1 MFRALRI
8 VPLEERIVLDAA
20 VAAVVADAV
29 ASVAQ
34 SHAAPP
40 IIYVDANS
48 TGSTHDGTSWATAY
62 TNLQSALDKAAATSG
77 ADQIWVAQGVYT
89 PSKVYAPDNVV
100 GGALGLSGDNMKTF
114 NLPDNVEIYGGF
126 KAGANNI
133 AEQNPDHYLTI
144 LSGDLLGNDINDP
157 LAAGY
162 AASKADNAW
171 HVVTAANDVSLTG
184 VTARLDGL
192 SIVNGYANGPE
203 GSPFFTPVI
212 ANNYDYGGGM
222 YVNFDSHI
230 VLNDVAFKHN
240 FAAGDGGGLF
250 SNNSDLLVKDSTFDS
265 NAAVARAGA
274 LEGWSAFDTKPHT
287 MIITD
292 SVFTNNTSAVFGGA
306 IVGEGSFP
314 SAGSKMIIHDSLFRD
329 NVAGEG
335 GAIVVDSLD
344 VFVNDSKFIDNVA
357 HVSGGA
363 IATTNVVDTFL
374 GGPINL
380 TTTVADST
388 FEGNVAQGDLGY
400 HAFMNGLFSNPPSLN
415 IDFALGGGALANY
428 MHGNMVV
435 KDSLFKDNHAINS
448 DGGAIMSGY
457 GAALGDGFIIAAGL
471 NTTVIDSVFVDN
483 SAVNGGA
490 IAAVSNVGYIAAPNL
505 EANVIVVKD
514 SVFKDNTAL
523 GVGGSMELKSVTAD
537 IKNNVFHNNNEAV
550 GLGDQIYGDTS
561 RINGVM
567 SSSAGAVAAVKSYN
581 TFKNFT
587 LSEDLYLL

>member
-40 IIYVDANS
+40 IIYVDADNA
-48 TGSTHDGTSWATAY
+48 GSTHDGTSWATAY

-100 GGALGLSGDNMKTF
+100 GGALGLSGNNMKTF

-126 KAGANNI
+126 KAGAKHM

-184 VTARLDGL
+184 VTARLDGM

-212 ANNYDYGGGM
+212 ANNYDFGGGM

-230 VLNDVAFKHN
+230 VLSEMTFKHN
-240 FAAGDGGGLF
+240 FASGDAGGLF
-250 SNNSDLLVKDSTFDS
+250 SNNSDFLVKDSTFDS
-265 NAAVARAGA
+265 NSAVARAGA
-274 LEGWSAFDTKPHT
+274 LEGWSTFDSTPRT

-292 SVFTNNTSAVFGGA
+292 SVFTNNSVAVFGGA

-335 GAIVVDSLD
+335 GAIVIDSLD
-344 VFVNDSKFIDNVA
+344 VFVIKSTFIDNVA
-357 HVSGGA
+357 HVNGGA

-380 TTTVADST
+380 TTSVLDST
-388 FEGNVAQGDLGY
+388 FIGNIAEGNAGY
-400 HAFMNGLFSNPPSLN
+400 HAFMNGLFSNPGLS
-415 IDFALGGGALANY
+415 IDFAFGGGALANY

-435 KDSLFKDNHAINS
+435 DGSLFKDNHAINT
-448 DGGAIMSGY
+448 DGGAILSGY
-457 GAALGDGFIIAAGL
+457 GSAMSGSFIVAAGV
-471 NTTVIDSVFVDN
+471 NTTVTDSVFVDN

-490 IAAVSNVGYIAAPNL
+490 IAAVSNIGYIAAPNL

-523 GVGGSMELKSVTAD
+523 GMGGAMELKSVNAVVKT
-537 IKNNVFHNNNEAV
+537 NVFHNNNEAV
-550 GLGDQIYGDTS
+550 GLGDQVYGDTS
-561 RINGVM
+561 RINGVA
-567 SSSAGAVAAVKSYN
+567 SSSAGAVAALKSYN